1 VISMLAARKAFVGE
15 IQERRAKFS
24 AGVNSGLRR
33 VDRLFEWRFS
43 RAFSWRSAAL
53 SVASIFS
60 SERRPT
66 GLPP

>member
-1 VISMLAARKAFVGE
+1 MENAVRK
-15 IQERRAKFS
+15 ERRAKFS

-33 VDRLFEWRFS
+33 VDRLFEWRLARS